1 MIHLDA
7 WCTAPAT
14 QDRRFSPLLSSRR
27 GRDTA
32 AYFHRYAIPVNPL
45 PDFRPN
51 VVRNETGQSL
61 FVFQALYPRTRARC
75 VTSLS
80 IISYVYTCTYEDD
93 DDGRIHTRRESK
105 LAFVSRFFF
114 FFCRL
119 LRSRSR
125 LGGGVPIV
133 RVMETI
139 ARECEAPRFRF
150 ARKFSKGR
158 EDIRIL

>member
-51 VVRNETGQSL
+51 VVRNETGQSF

-80 IISYVYTCTYEDD
+80 IISYVYKCTYEDD

-114 FFCRL
+114 FFFLPIAPIEESVER
-119 LRSRSR
+119 RSTDCSSNGDNREGMRSATV
-125 LGGGVPIV
+125 LF
-133 RVMETI
+133 
-139 ARECEAPRFRF
+139 CE
-150 ARKFSKGR
+150 KVW
-158 EDIRIL
+158 